1 MKMRNED
8 KINNKRRKRI
18 YKDFKKNRLIVQD
31 LPLEIIIQNLQPK
44 SLKKNFTS

>member
-18 YKDFKKNRLIVQD
+18 YKDCKKNRLIVQD
-31 LPLEIIIQNLQPK
+31 LPRAIIIQNLQPK
-44 SLKKNFTS
+44 SLKKNFTL